1 MRLWKWACRPLFY
14 LWSGPTG
21 QLAQSGSSGDLLEDI
36 LAPSI
41 EALGFE
47 VIRIVLHTG
56 GRPTLQIMAERPDG
70 TMLVED
76 CAELSRVVSAILDV
90 EDPIG
95 GEYDLEVS
103 SPGIDRPLRPQDF
116 ERFAG
121 HEAKIKT
128 RLPIDGQSKFRGEII
143 GADLS
148 GAVLDIGGE
157 QRMFPFGQIE
167 AAKLVITEKLLQV
180 SGKPNTG
187 SAKRS

>member
-1 MRLWKWACRPLFY
+1 MGLPPTFLF
-14 LWSGPTG
+14 LWSSPTG
-21 QLAQSGSSGDLLEDI
+21 QFAASRSGGNLLEDI
-36 LAPSI
+36 LSPSI

-47 VIRIVLHTG
+47 VIRIVLSTG
-56 GRPTLQIMAERPDG
+56 GRRTLQIMAERPDG
-70 TMLVED
+70 TMSVED

-116 ERFAG
+116 VRFVG
-121 HEAKIKT
+121 HEAKIKAQV
-128 RLPIDGQSKFRGEII
+128 PIDGQSKFRGEIVK
-143 GADLS
+143 ADLN
-148 GAVLDIGGE
+148 GTVLDIDGE
-157 QRMFPFGQIE
+157 QLRIGFDQIE
-167 AAKLVITEKLLQV
+167 TAKLVLTEKLLQV